1 MVGLSIMGAAA
12 PSMMT
17 MSIAPFEA
25 QKRAQNL
32 GIAESAAV
40 TYAAKNEGAD
50 TLSAWPNGCT
60 VDSTNTPAHTI
71 SCSHG
76 ENAYEQTIERSFRTA
91 VPLTGGNNTPSG
103 RTFPYPPNP
112 FGYTAHPCQGD
123 FEMWGLSGP
132 FRSWDSQSEAWTKE
146 SCIPLDA
153 WSDDAWEKTNPDDWH
168 FDLTGVY
175 NRGQH
180 PLY

>member
-1 MVGLSIMGAAA
+1 MNIVSTMVGLSIMGAAA

-40 TYAAKNEGAD
+40 LYAAQNEGAD

-60 VDSTNTPAHTI
+60 VDRINTPAHTI

-91 VPLTGGNNTPSG
+91 VPLTDGNTI
-103 RTFPYPPNP
+103 TFPMDPPES
-112 FGYTAHPCQGD
+112 YTQWPCPGKD
-123 FEMWGLSGP
+123 NILNWPVDAWGTSYYNQQTLGG
-132 FRSWDSQSEAWTKE
+132 QY
-146 SCIPLDA
+146 CIPEAAQGGID
-153 WSDDAWEKTNPDDWH
+153 PDDDMSTWLWDLRVH
-168 FDLTGVY
+168 FG
-175 NRGQH
+175 G
-180 PLY
+180 

>member
-1 MVGLSIMGAAA
+1 MNIVSTMVGLSIMGAAA

-32 GIAESAAV
+32 GAAESAAV

-60 VDSTNTPAHTI
+60 VASNGSAHTI

-76 ENAYEQTIERSFRTA
+76 ENAYEQTVQRSFRTA
-91 VPLTGGNNTPSG
+91 VPPTEGNNTPPG
-103 RTFPYPPNP
+103 RTFDYPAPTLG
-112 FGYTAHPCQGD
+112 FTSTYCHT
-123 FEMWGLSGP
+123 
-132 FRSWDSQSEAWTKE
+132 SE
-146 SCIPLDA
+146 
-153 WSDDAWEKTNPDDWH
+153 
-168 FDLTGVY
+168 Y
-175 NRGQH
+175 
-180 PLY
+180 